1 MKLVRA
7 RNNKNQAEIMDD
19 RPFVI
24 EEIELYNSGFRIVL
38 LDIQKN
44 SDFRRIE
51 LWYGKREW
59 FDEEWELI
67 DNINY
72 QVCSFDLI
80 NYHQE

>member
-7 RNNKNQAEIMDD
+7 RKNENQAEVMDN

-38 LDIQKN
+38 LDIYKD
-44 SDFRRIE
+44 SEFRKIE
-51 LWYGKREW
+51 LWYGKRKW

-67 DNINY
+67 DNIDY
-72 QVCSFDLI
+72 PICSFDLI
-80 NYHQE
+80 NYYQE